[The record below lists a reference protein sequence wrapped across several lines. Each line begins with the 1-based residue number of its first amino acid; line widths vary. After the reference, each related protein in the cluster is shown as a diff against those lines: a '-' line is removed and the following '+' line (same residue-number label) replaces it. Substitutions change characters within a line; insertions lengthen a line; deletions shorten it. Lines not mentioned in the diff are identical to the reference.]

1 MVRERFKLIA
11 AVYVFLI
18 RGGQVL
24 LARRCNT
31 GYEDGRYS
39 VIAGHLDGDEEV
51 KLAAVRE
58 AREEAGIEIA
68 PEDLTVVG
76 VMHRK
81 SNDERIE
88 FFLVATEWSGE
99 ISNAEP
105 EKCDDLSWHDFDRL
119 PDTIIPYV
127 RRALDNYRNYRD
139 RIWFDSVG
147 WPSSTAIVG

>member
-1 MVRERFKLIA
+1 MARERFKLIS
-11 AVYVFLI
+11 AVHVFLI
-18 RGGQVL
+18 HSGQVL

-51 KLAAVRE
+51 ITAAVRE

-81 SNDERIE
+81 SNDERVD
-88 FFLVATEWSGE
+88 FFLVATRWSGE
-99 ISNAEP
+99 ISIAEP
-105 EKCDDLSWHDFDRL
+105 EKCDDLAWHDLDHL
-119 PDTIIPYV
+119 PGTVIPYV
-127 RRALDNYRNYRD
+127 RRALDNYRYHGD

-147 WPSSTAIVG
+147 WA